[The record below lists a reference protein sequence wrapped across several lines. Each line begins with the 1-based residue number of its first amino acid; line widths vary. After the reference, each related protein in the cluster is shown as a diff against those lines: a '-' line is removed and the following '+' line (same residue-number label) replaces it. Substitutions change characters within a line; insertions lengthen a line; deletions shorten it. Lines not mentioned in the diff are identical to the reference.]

1 MKYRGGQHQVTHVS
15 LLNMSATSNGEWSG
29 YEIHHRSKPLRP
41 NERMIESGLKYKDA
55 RRLIKKLI
63 SIEKVMES

>member
-1 MKYRGGQHQVTHVS
+1 MKHRGGQHQVTHVS
-15 LLNMSATSNGEWSG
+15 LLNGEWSSQHVD

>member
-1 MKYRGGQHQVTHVS
+1 MNRGGQHQVTHVS
-15 LLNMSATSNGEWSG
+15 LLNGEWSG